1 MRYIF
6 ICLLSFLSL
15 KYSAQTIETA
25 KLEKQIDSIFKAV
38 NNDKSP
44 GAAISIIQ
52 DGKIIARKSYG
63 LANIENQVPLTHQ
76 SVVKMPYS
84 ESREFISIA
93 AVLMEKDGIFSLDDK
108 VRTYFPSLPEWA
120 EPVTLWD
127 LLNHRSGFVDE
138 WATLLLMHNSMSNR
152 FETEQFLRLLYK
164 QSTPEVEPGKGY
176 MYSNSDFGL
185 LRLIMEKAS
194 GQNLPDW
201 MEQRLFEPLKM
212 KSTSMQKNPL
222 DIIPNQATMYE
233 DAWGGGYQIAHVPK
247 TSPGGNYY
255 ILTSA
260 SDLELWTAIVNDPT
274 SEISAAIK
282 KLTTNVRQIP
292 GKENHYVI
300 GYTHRSITNQ
310 QIILHEG
317 VNGYNYL
324 TRVPSKGL
332 SVITLGNRHD
342 AGFAEQNKAI
352 IGYFL
357 KQAPEEPKLLTFITK
372 PIEMP
377 ESELTKYTGNFRW
390 QNHVSW
396 ESTNQLRKF
405 SSLYIADGKLKMRYT
420 GNYVIE
426 LTPVTKDVF
435 YFREGE
441 DGYGAQFEFKQESR
455 DAPLNLTVTFDD
467 GYPSDIMVRDTEG
480 LWQPTINDLAEFS
493 GRFYS
498 EHLDYYW
505 NIELNEAGKL
515 ILKSSN
521 LPDTELEPDG
531 TNQFHCIGEKYL
543 GAGFDRWILFNKN
556 GQGEITHLTA
566 WSGRVMHHRFDK
578 VNR

>member
-1 MRYIF
+1 MRYALFLLVSFNSI
-6 ICLLSFLSL
+6 LLS
-15 KYSAQTIETA
+15 AQSIAINKIKLA
-25 KLEKQIDSIFKAV
+25 KKIDSLFQSY
-38 NNDKSP
+38 NNKNSP
-44 GAAISIIQ
+44 GTAITVIQ
-52 DGKIIARKSYG
+52 NGKILTRKSYG
-63 LANIENQVPLTHQ
+63 LANIENQVPFTHQ
-76 SVVKMPYS
+76 SVVKIPYS

-93 AVLMEKDGIFSLDDK
+93 AVLMEKDGILSLNDR
-108 VRTYFPSLPEWA
+108 VRTYFPNLPDWA

-138 WATLLLMHNSMSNR
+138 WATLLLMYNSMSNR

-164 QSTPEVEPGKGY
+164 QSTPEVEPGVGY

-194 GQNLPDW
+194 RENLPDW
-201 MEQRLFEPLKM
+201 IRQRLFKPLNM
-212 KSTSMQKNPL
+212 KSTHMQKNPL

-233 DAWGGGYQIAHVPK
+233 DAVGGRCQLGHVPK

-260 SDLELWTAIVNDPT
+260 EDLELWSAIVNDPT
-274 SEISAAIK
+274 SEISAVIN

-292 GKENHYVI
+292 GKENHFVI
-300 GYTHRSITNQ
+300 GFTHRSIDNHQ
-310 QIILHEG
+310 VILHEG
-317 VNGYNYL
+317 VNEYNYL

-332 SVITLGNRHD
+332 SVITLGNWH
-342 AGFAEQNKAI
+342 GFAEQNKAI

-357 KQAPEEPKLLTFITK
+357 KQASEEPKLLTFITK
-372 PIEMP
+372 PIEVP

-390 QNHVSW
+390 QNKVSW
-396 ESTNQLRKF
+396 ESTNQPRNF

-426 LTPVTKDVF
+426 LTPVAKDFF
-435 YFREGE
+435 YYKEGL

-467 GYPSDIMVRDTEG
+467 GYPNDFMVRDTED

-515 ILKSSN
+515 ILTSSN

-531 TNQFHCIGEKYL
+531 MNQFHCIGEKYP
-543 GAGFDRWILFNKN
+543 GDGFDRWLLFNKN
-556 GQGEITHLTA
+556 GKGEITHLTV
-566 WSGRVMHHRFDK
+566 WSGRVMHHRFEK
-578 VNR
+578 VKD